1 MTQSGNTPP
10 GDAAPLSPNLP
21 PVKQKTSLK
30 KVAAAS
36 SIGTTIE
43 WYDFF
48 IYGTAAAL
56 VFPALFFPDQNPA
69 TATLS
74 SFATFAVAFF
84 ARPVGAAIFGHFGD
98 RIGRKNT
105 LVWTLIIMGVATV
118 FIGLLP
124 GYNTGAFGVFEGGI
138 GIWAPTLLVVCRFFQ
153 GFAVGGEWAGA
164 TLLTAEYA
172 PEGKRGMMAMW
183 PQLGVAFA
191 FFLSSGTF
199 LVFSLVAGGGA
210 DLDSPFMQY
219 GWRIPFLLSAVLVLV
234 GLWIRLTVEETPVF
248 RQTQAREAK
257 EAAETAAADKAAN
270 RVTAPRTLPFADALR
285 YQWKEIL
292 IAGGALTSLFSLFYM
307 GTSFLTNYATA
318 TLGHSRPFVLG
329 MGMIAALIFGAAIA
343 LSAMY
348 SDKIGRRK
356 VIGTSVG
363 LAIPWTLFVFPILD
377 TGSTFAFGLVLFV
390 TLIIFGI
397 AYGPAG
403 ALLPELFQ
411 ARYRYTGAGLG
422 YNLAGILGG
431 ALPPL
436 AAAAMIGAGNTGGVG
451 LMLSALS
458 VMSMVCIFLMTES
471 SKNVIHADAEPDDS
485 RLIATEMP

>member
-1 MTQSGNTPP
+1 MTATHSPP
-10 GDAAPLSPNLP
+10 GDPGPLSPNLP
-21 PVKQKTSLK
+21 PVAKKTSLK

-98 RIGRKNT
+98 RIGRKRT
-105 LVWTLIIMGVATV
+105 LVWTLVIMGVATV

-124 GYNTGAFGVFEGGI
+124 GYNTGAFGVFENGI
-138 GIWAPTLLVVCRFFQ
+138 GILAPTFLVVCRFFQ

-199 LVFSLVAGGGA
+199 LIFALVAGDGA

-234 GLWIRLTVEETPVF
+234 GLWIRMSVEETPVF
-248 RQTQAREAK
+248 KQDRERAAK
-257 EAAETAAADKAAN
+257 E
-270 RVTAPRTLPFADALR
+270 TAPRTLPFADAVR
-285 YQWKEIL
+285 FQWKEIL

-318 TLGHSRPFVLG
+318 ELGHSRPFVLG
-329 MGMIAALIFGAAIA
+329 MGMIAAVVFGAAIA
-343 LSAMY
+343 LSAMF
-348 SDKIGRRK
+348 SDRIGRKK
-356 VIGTSVG
+356 VIGASVA
-363 LAIPWTLFVFPILD
+363 LAVVWTLVVFPILD
-377 TGSTFAFGLVLFV
+377 TGSTTAFAIVLLGTLV
-390 TLIIFGI
+390 IFGI

-436 AAAAMIGAGNTGGVG
+436 AAAAMVAAGNTLGVG
-451 LMLSALS
+451 IMLSLLS
-458 VMSMVCIFLMTES
+458 AMSMMCLLVMTES
-471 SKNVIHADAEPDDS
+471 SKTVIHADAEVGEDGA
-485 RLIATEMP
+485 LVAENT